1 MKEEAPPTSEAAT
14 GFPVKTWLIAFAGW
28 LFDFYDLVLF
38 SFLLIPIGRDLG
50 LSATQEAWLLGVA
63 LGASGIGGILFGYL
77 SDVYGRKS
85 VMTWTICLYSLGT
98 ALTAFATG
106 PWTLLLFR
114 LLTGLGVGGEWAV
127 GHALLAESAPKHMRG
142 RASALLQAGEP
153 VGVALAAMVGLLGA
167 RVVSWRTIFL
177 LSSAS
182 AGIAIVVRRHLP
194 ESRLWDRQHRERL
207 SPVAALRRIA
217 AAGLVPPLVK
227 GFVLGVLKLGTYWT
241 CYTWLPKFLQNQMA
255 QPVGRSALWIASAQV
270 GQFLGMMSFGV
281 LADRYGRRSAFTGY
295 SLLTAAAIYGLAF
308 HWQEL
313 LARPL
318 SFWLV
323 IFAMGLGSGCT
334 AGFGA
339 LLAELFPTDVRNF
352 AMGTAYNCA
361 RGVQLFAPV
370 VVGLFVVRHGLTGGL
385 GVPMV
390 LALFTASWV
399 WTLPETRT
407 RDLAA
412 IARPASGGDARSRSA
427 ASRSA

>member
-1 MKEEAPPTSEAAT
+1 MRGEPPAVSGVAIAPQR
-14 GFPVKTWLIAFAGW
+14 FPVKTWLIAFAGW
-28 LFDFYDLVLF
+28 MFDFYDLVLF
-38 SFLLIPIGRDLG
+38 AFLLIPIGHELG

-77 SDVYGRKS
+77 SDIHGRKK
-85 VMTWTICLYSLGT
+85 VMMWTICLYSLGT

-106 PWTLLLFR
+106 PLSLLVFR
-114 LLTGLGVGGEWAV
+114 LVTGLGVGGEWAV
-127 GHALLAESAPKHMRG
+127 GHALLAESSPARMRG

-153 VGVALAAMVGLLGA
+153 VGVALAALVGLLVAPVIG
-167 RVVSWRTIFL
+167 WRGVFL

-182 AGIAIVVRRHLP
+182 AAMAIVVRRHLP
-194 ESRLWDRQHRERL
+194 ESRLWDRQREVRL
-207 SPVAALRRIA
+207 SPQAALGRLARA
-217 AAGLVPPLVK
+217 RLLGTLGK
-227 GFVLGVLKLGTYWT
+227 GFLLGVFKLGTYWT
-241 CYTWLPKFLQNQMA
+241 CYTWLPKFLQNQMG
-255 QPVGRSALWIASAQV
+255 QPVGRSALWITTAQL
-270 GQFLGMMSFGV
+270 GQFLGMMAFGV
-281 LADRYGRRSAFTGY
+281 IADRHGRRAAFTGY

-308 HWQEL
+308 HWQAL
-313 LARPL
+313 LARPER
-318 SFWLV
+318 FWAVL
-323 IFAMGLGSGCT
+323 FAMGLGSGCT

-370 VVGLFVVRHGLTGGL
+370 IVGLFVARWGLTGGL

-390 LALFTASWV
+390 LALATASWV

-412 IARPASGGDARSRSA
+412 IGARTG
-427 ASRSA
+427 